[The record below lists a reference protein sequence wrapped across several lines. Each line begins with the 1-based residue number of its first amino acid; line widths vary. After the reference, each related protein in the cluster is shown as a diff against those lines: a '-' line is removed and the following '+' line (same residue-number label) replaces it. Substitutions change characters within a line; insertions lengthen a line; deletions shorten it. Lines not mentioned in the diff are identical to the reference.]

1 MSNEKSFAGIFFGGA
16 LKSNPVLIHC
26 VALCPVIIASSNL
39 GDSFFI
45 ALALT
50 ADLLISSFIA
60 SAMLKKVPRFIRVAI
75 YLLIGLAIICPV
87 LWIIENKTLINLP
100 LGMRVFLPLIA
111 VNSATALHCETYAV
125 KNSLSSSIKAALAS
139 ALGIS
144 LVLVICGALRE
155 IIGKGSL
162 LGNEFHFA
170 FTLPGLSMPFGC
182 LIILGFLAALLKGV
196 FSGERTKRKPAPS
209 NDQPE
214 ETELDLGDFDPEAFD
229 LFPQADD
236 DYDYLLSSVNELID
250 SFTSDSDGGDG
261 E

>member
-1 MSNEKSFAGIFFGGA
+1 MNNEKSFAGIFFGGA

-125 KNSLSSSIKAALAS
+125 KNPLSSSIKAALAS

-170 FTLPGLSMPFGC
+170 FTLPGMSMPFAMPTPAVNTFPA
-182 LIILGFLAALLKGV
+182 IQATPPSTSSPVFAAAQV
-196 FSGERTKRKPAPS
+196 QAPS
-209 NDQPE
+209 SMPPCRAARHSP
-214 ETELDLGDFDPEAFD
+214 TPRYWST
-229 LFPQADD
+229 P
-236 DYDYLLSSVNELID
+236 
-250 SFTSDSDGGDG
+250 
-261 E
+261 